1 MAQQI
6 KVGRFPRWLRKALK
20 AQVLTYREA
29 EVIHK
34 LAYLAEW
41 PEEVESPPFLEA
53 QMEAL
58 YLLEMPAFS
67 T

>member
-20 AQVLTYREA
+20 AQVLTYQEA

-34 LAYLAEW
+34 LAYLVDW
-41 PEEVESPPFLEA
+41 PEEVEAPPYLA
-53 QMEAL
+53 QQMEAL
-58 YLLEMPAFS
+58 YLLEMPGFRA
-67 T
+67 

>member
-6 KVGRFPRWLRKALK
+6 KVGKFPRWLRKALK

-34 LAYLAEW
+34 LAYLADW
-41 PEEVESPPFLEA
+41 PEEVEAPEAWQSPLESIA
-53 QMEAL
+53 
-58 YLLEMPAFS
+58 LLEMRGFRA
-67 T
+67 

>member
-20 AQVLTYREA
+20 AQVLTYQQA
-29 EVIHK
+29 ELIHN
-34 LAYLAEW
+34 LAHLVNVSEQVVA
-41 PEEVESPPFLEA
+41 PAFLEQ

-58 YLLEMPAFS
+58 YLLDLPAYRA
-67 T
+67 

>member
-34 LAYLAEW
+34 LAYLADW
-41 PEEVESPPFLEA
+41 PEEVEAPPFLDR

-58 YLLEMPAFS
+58 YLLDMPAHS